1 MNAIATIWGKQLRK
15 MVVHPEEIIGLL
27 IQPILWVLLF
37 GFGMRGLVDATS
49 SSNVQGNYLT
59 FMVPGIVAL
68 AALGGAIGGG
78 NEWLTERL
86 RGFVK
91 EYLVA
96 PIPRFS
102 ILAGNTLTILTKTL
116 IQALV
121 ILGLGFLIGAQGGGS
136 LIGWLVTLV
145 LIGGYA
151 AGFAGIALATASS
164 TDSPGGYHML
174 IFILNMPLL
183 FASNALYPLATLPT
197 WMRIVA
203 LVNPTTHLVSGMRG
217 VLFGNGAAF
226 AAENTLPLWTSFL
239 AVFAFAGFGL
249 ILAARA
255 FSRSIRKV

>member
-1 MNAIATIWGKQLRK
+1 MNAVMTLWGKQLRK
-15 MVVHPEEIIGLL
+15 MIVHPEEIIGLL
-27 IQPILWVLLF
+27 IQPVLWVVLF
-37 GFGMRGLVDATS
+37 GFGMKGLLNATAGS
-49 SSNVQGNYLT
+49 GQGNYFT

-96 PIPRFS
+96 PIPRSS
-102 ILAGNTLTILTKTL
+102 ILIGNTLTILTKTL
-116 IQALV
+116 LQALV

-136 LIGWLVTLV
+136 LVGWLVSLV
-145 LIGGYA
+145 LISGYA

-183 FASNALYPLATLPT
+183 FASNALYPLSALPG
-197 WMRIVA
+197 WMKIVA
-203 LVNPTTHLVSGMRG
+203 MINPTSHLVDGMRR
-217 VLFGNGAAF
+217 VLFTGAAGFPSGSLMPLWLNFVVVLSF
-226 AAENTLPLWTSFL
+226 AAFGLLL
-239 AVFAFAGFGL
+239 AVRAFA
-249 ILAARA
+249 
-255 FSRSIRKV
+255 RSIR

>member
-1 MNAIATIWGKQLRK
+1 MSALLTIWGKQLRK
-15 MVVHPEEIIGLL
+15 MVVHPEEIVGML
-27 IQPILWVLLF
+27 IQPVLWVVLF
-37 GFGMRGLVDATS
+37 GFGMRGLLDTAS
-49 SSNVQGNYLT
+49 GSAQGDYLT

-68 AALGGAIGGG
+68 AALGGAIAGG

-121 ILGLGFLIGAQGGGS
+121 ILGLGFLIGAQGGTS
-136 LIGWLVTLV
+136 LVGWLAALV
-145 LIGGYA
+145 LIGAYA
-151 AGFAGIALATASS
+151 AGFAGIALATAST

-174 IFILNMPLL
+174 IFILNLPLL
-183 FASNALYPLATLPT
+183 FASNALYPLAALPA

-203 LVNPTTHLVSGMRG
+203 LINPTTYLVSGMRSA
-217 VLFGNGAAF
+217 LFASDTLF
-226 AAENTLPLWTSFL
+226 ATGSTLPLWTSFL
-239 AVFAFAGFGL
+239 AVFAFAGLGML
-249 ILAARA
+249 LATRA
-255 FSRSIRKV
+255 FGRSIRKV